1 MFCKRVCR
9 ETDTGEKNGRK
20 KTVGGWQGLRRTLRQ
35 SSGFSEVCGTSQMY
49 QGPSTGSVKKLL
61 ENGEKFLKV
70 CLQHENMLRAFL
82 TGVY

>member
-1 MFCKRVCR
+1 
-9 ETDTGEKNGRK
+9 
-20 KTVGGWQGLRRTLRQ
+20 
-35 SSGFSEVCGTSQMY
+35 MY